1 MQTGPENSRQ
11 NEEEKSKQKKERLK
25 YHPFEYPVVIK
36 AYEGKMTFSIP
47 DFQYFKVIDLPK
59 GQLTPEYL
67 HLMATNLA
75 KCWLKTQENLARF
88 NEYEAK
94 PPSPTFI
101 KDLLKKRKYKRL
113 GISEVAALLKKSVC
127 TVRRMA
133 DRGEIKCRKTDKGT
147 RYFLERDILKH
158 LDPE

>member
-1 MQTGPENSRQ
+1 MQTGPEITRQ
-11 NEEEKSKQKKERLK
+11 IEEKKTKEKKERAK

-47 DFQYFKVIDLPK
+47 DIHYFKVIDLPK

-67 HLMATNLA
+67 HLMAKNLA
-75 KCWLKTQENLARF
+75 QCWLKTQENLARL
-88 NEYEAK
+88 NEYEVK
-94 PPSPTFI
+94 PPSPTYI

-113 GISEVAALLKKSVC
+113 GISAVAALLKKSVC

-133 DRGEIKCRKTDKGT
+133 DRGELKCRKTEKGT
-147 RYFLERDILKH
+147 RYFLERDILKF
-158 LDPE
+158 LDN